1 MAGIYDY
8 LSDPNTMALLGAT
21 QGFGQAALPSRL
33 PVPFGAVMGQGA
45 AGALGGVRQAN
56 ASQLERQQATGLGIQ
71 NLNSALQY
79 NLWAPYLGLKPL
91 DMSQGGGA
99 SPQSMPG
106 PTGGLLSSPSTQTS
120 TPTPSQV
127 AYTGGM
133 PQVGAPAMNAPT
145 SPPAG
150 QTGNPQ
156 SLNNIYSLP
165 PPLLAKMGIPV
176 PPELTTLY
184 IAGMGP
190 GTPQYQTAIN
200 NLAVKGTGVNPVIG
214 GDRPGV
220 PAQNYDLAS
229 GTYRTM
235 PGQLQTM
242 QQGAYANAYGAGM
255 GKLPSTEAQAAFEQG
270 LKNAN
275 TLVPRYDPRTQT
287 TTMVTQQDALNMA
300 RGGAPPAVPT
310 PMNPMSPVS
319 RVGLQKDGSYVTSND
334 TVIPAPQMLMKPQS
348 GFQAEPSAG
357 QKATQST
364 YADTIKNWQEAVQ
377 PAAQTEQRFQ
387 AMAAALKSIQSGAW
401 MDARVE
407 IARQLQAAGMPEA
420 QANDLAKADPTQAQ
434 IIIKNNFGTALST
447 LGAAK
452 MGRITQNEIFA
463 LQKNLPNVELTPQA
477 NFAIISQGIGIAR
490 QQQALARDWDTAQQ
504 IGYPDPYSYQDAWMQ
519 ANPLQKFIT
528 KAEGEIGPL
537 KGMGMQAPPEAI
549 KALQMNPTLA
559 PQFDA
564 KYGAGASGQ
573 YLKAK

>member
-1 MAGIYDY
+1 MAGLLDF
-8 LSDPNTMALLGAT
+8 LNNGQLTPAQMGLLGM
-21 QGFGQAALPSRL
+21 AANMSAANGPQPASRL
-33 PVPFGAVMGQGA
+33 PVARPSLAYTIGQG
-45 AGALGGVRQAN
+45 LGGFGQGYGAGLN
-56 ASQLERQQATGLGIQ
+56 QQAVRAQTTGQNIQ

-79 NLWAPYLGLKPL
+79 NLWAPYLGTQPL
-91 DMSQGGGA
+91 NMSQGGGGMP
-99 SPQSMPG
+99 SPQVGQVSA
-106 PTGGLLSSPSTQTS
+106 PS
-120 TPTPSQV
+120 
-127 AYTGGM
+127 M
-133 PQVGAPAMNAPT
+133 PQVGAPSMNAPT
-145 SPPAG
+145 SAPAG
-150 QTGNPQ
+150 QQGNPQ
-156 SLNNIYSLP
+156 SLNSIYSLP

-190 GTPQYQTAIN
+190 GTPQYQTAIK

-229 GTYRTM
+229 GTYRTI

-270 LKNAN
+270 LKNQN
-275 TLVPRYDPRTQT
+275 TLVPHYDPKTQT

-300 RGGAPPAVPT
+300 RGLTPPVVPT
-310 PMNPMSPVS
+310 PANPMSPAS
-319 RVGLQKDGSYVTSND
+319 PVGMQKDGSYVTSD
-334 TVIPAPQMLMKPQS
+334 ATVIPAPKNLMQPTA
-348 GFQAEPSAG
+348 GFQTAPSEA
-357 QKATQST
+357 QKATQES
-364 YADTIKNWQEAVQ
+364 YADTIKGWRESVL

-387 AMAAALKSIQSGAW
+387 AMATALKSIQSGAW

-407 IARQLQAAGMPEA
+407 VARQLQAAGMPQE

-447 LGAAK
+447 LSSARL
-452 MGRITQNEIFA
+452 GRITQNEIFA

-477 NFAIISQGIGIAR
+477 NLAIIAQGIGIAR
-490 QQQALARDWDTAQQ
+490 QQQGLARDWDVAQQ

-519 ANPLQKFIT
+519 ANPLQKFID
-528 KAEGEIGPL
+528 KAQGEIGPL
-537 KGMGMQAPPEAI
+537 KGMVTPAPQQAI

-564 KYGAGASGQ
+564 KYGAGSSGQ
-573 YLKAK
+573 YLKAQ

>member
-21 QGFGQAALPSRL
+21 QGFGQAAMPSRL

-45 AGALGGVRQAN
+45 SGALGGVKQAN
-56 ASQLERQQATGLGIQ
+56 ASQLERQQATWLGIQ
-71 NLNSALQY
+71 NLNSALAY

-91 DMSQGGGA
+91 DMSQGA
-99 SPQSMPG
+99 PSPSSMQMPS
-106 PTGGLLSSPSTQTS
+106 PSGGLLSPQNSQASSS
-120 TPTPSQV
+120 TPPQV

-133 PQVGAPAMNAPT
+133 PQIGAPAMNAPLT
-145 SPPAG
+145 APVG
-150 QTGNPQ
+150 QTGIPQ

-190 GTPQYQTAIN
+190 GTPQYKNAIN
-200 NLAVKGTGVNPVIG
+200 NLAIKGTGINPVIG
-214 GDRPGV
+214 GDRAGV
-220 PAQNYDLAS
+220 PAQSYDLAS
-229 GTYRTM
+229 GTYRPM
-235 PGQLQTM
+235 PGQFQTM
-242 QQGAYANAYGAGM
+242 TQGAMTQVPA
-255 GKLPSTEAQAAFEQG
+255 KEAFASYEQQ
-270 LKNAN
+270 LKNQN

-300 RGGAPPAVPT
+300 RGGAPPVMPT
-310 PMNPMSPVS
+310 PNNPMSPVS
-319 RVGLQKDGSYVTSND
+319 PVGLQKDGSYVTSND
-334 TVIPAPQMLMKPQS
+334 TVIPAPKNLMQPTA
-348 GFQAEPSAG
+348 GFQTAPSEA
-357 QKATQST
+357 QKATQAS
-364 YADTIKNWQEAVQ
+364 YADTIKGWRESVL

-387 AMAAALKSIQSGAW
+387 AMATALKSIQSGAW

-407 IARQLQAAGMPEA
+407 VARQLQAAGMPQE

-447 LGAAK
+447 LSSARL
-452 MGRITQNEIFA
+452 GRITQNEIFA

-477 NFAIISQGIGIAR
+477 NLAIIAQGIGIAR

-519 ANPLQKFIT
+519 ANPLQKFID
-528 KAEGEIGPL
+528 KAQGEIGSL
-537 KGMGMQAPPEAI
+537 KGMGIQAPSEAI